1 MKPIK
6 LLIEKKTTSCLFCI
20 FSGLLFSG
28 PPALTG
34 SHPTQAPQSFCSLD
48 GFAFC
53 SVLCLESFSFS
64 SDTAPQLAY
73 MPPVFCSCYLV
84 SEVILEQTVYFILF
98 VLTVTC
104 GIFSC
109 SMWDLVQTS
118 SLCRQCEVLAI
129 GSPGKSLEYTVKI
142 GSSLLSSLS

>member
-48 GFAFC
+48 GFA
-53 SVLCLESFSFS
+53 SVLSCAWNPFPFPQIQLLSWLTCPQFS
-64 SDTAPQLAY
+64 
-73 MPPVFCSCYLV
+73 VH
-84 SEVILEQTVYFILF
+84 VIL
-98 VLTVTC
+98 
-104 GIFSC
+104 
-109 SMWDLVQTS
+109 
-118 SLCRQCEVLAI
+118 LAR
-129 GSPGKSLEYTVKI
+129 SF
-142 GSSLLSSLS
+142 

>member
-20 FSGLLFSG
+20 FSGLLFSC

-34 SHPTQAPQSFCSLD
+34 SHPTQAPKSFSSLD
-48 GFAFC
+48 GFA
-53 SVLCLESFSFS
+53 SVPSCAWNPFPFLQIQPLSWLTCPQFS
-64 SDTAPQLAY
+64 
-73 MPPVFCSCYLV
+73 VH
-84 SEVILEQTVYFILF
+84 VILLERSFQNRQFILF
-98 VLTVTC
+98 FLTVTC
-104 GIFSC
+104 RIFSC

-118 SLCRQCEVLAI
+118 SLCRQCGVLAI
-129 GSPGKSLEYTVKI
+129 GSPGKSLEQTVKI